1 MSAQQPWIESY
12 PEGVKW
18 DADIPVSTL
27 VETLKESV
35 AKYPDRDCISFYG
48 QKITYREFG
57 QKVEEFAAGLQA
69 QGIQK
74 GTRVGLCLP
83 NTPFYPIAYYG
94 ALMAGATVVNI
105 NPLWAEKV
113 ENYVQDSGME
123 VMVTTNVEQLYP
135 HIEKELGK
143 GNLNKIIV
151 GDFPSAMPPKKEFGI
166 NAVNF
171 LRNAAQKILTSGVAK
186 AVLGEQRATK
196 TLNKFLQKLLKTGAP
211 VISKPRDDQRI
222 LKWDNVLKA
231 GGKFKPVDITPEDIA
246 VFQYTGGTTGGAP
259 KAAVLTH
266 ANLTANLAQANMWFT
281 AGGNSPDKE
290 KTVAVL
296 PLSHVFSMTV
306 QMNLSIS
313 RGAEIILLPK
323 FDLKELI
330 ETISNEKPTMMAA
343 IPPIYL
349 KMTEYKSIGKYD
361 LSSVKIALSGAMPL
375 PAATAEAFKNLTG
388 VEIVEGYGLSETSP
402 LATANPLHGKKKT
415 NSIGLPVP
423 GTEIKIL
430 GIDNPDIEQA
440 QGEVG
445 GIYIRGPQ
453 VMREYWNNLAKTK
466 EVLRDDGFFY
476 TGDNGFI
483 DNEGYT
489 HITGRSKEMSN
500 IYGNKVYWDIVE
512 RAILKHPDISE
523 AVVVGLQSKSGNDFV
538 KAYLVMK
545 EGKTIDKAGLDDFLR
560 DKLAS
565 YEIPLALEFRDA
577 VPKTAVGK
585 YDKVALLKEEEAKKA
600 ASNGAPSAPQPPKP

>member
-12 PEGVKW
+12 PDGVKW

-35 AKYPDRDCISFYG
+35 KKYPDRDCLSFYG

-57 QKVEEFAAGLQA
+57 KKAEEFAAGLQA
-69 QGIQK
+69 QGIRK
-74 GTRVGLCLP
+74 GARVGLCLP

-94 ALMAGATVVNI
+94 ALLAGAAVVNI

-113 ENYVQDSGME
+113 ENYVQDSGMDL
-123 VMVTTNVEQLYP
+123 MVTTNVEQLYP

-151 GDFPSAMPPKKEFGI
+151 GDFPSAMPAGKSFGI

-171 LRNAAQKILTSGVAK
+171 LRGAAKKVLKSGVAK
-186 AVLGEQRATK
+186 TLLGEKRAAK
-196 TLNKFLQKLLKTGAP
+196 TLDKFLKKLAKTGAP
-211 VISKPRDDQRI
+211 VISRPRNDKRIMSWDDM
-222 LKWDNVLKA
+222 LKA
-231 GGKFKPVDITPEDIA
+231 AGKFKPVDIGPEDVA

-281 AGGNSPDKE
+281 AGGNAPDKE

-330 ETISNEKPTMMAA
+330 ETISSEKPTMMAA

-375 PAATAEAFKNLTG
+375 PAATAAAFRKLTG

-402 LATANPLHGKKKT
+402 LATANPLHGKKKS

-430 GIDNPDIEQA
+430 DIDNPDIEQPL
-440 QGEVG
+440 GKVG

-453 VMREYWNNLAKTK
+453 VMREYWNNLAKTR
-466 EVLRDDGFFY
+466 EVLRPDGFFY

-545 EGKTIDKAGLDDFLR
+545 EGKTLDKARLDDFLR
-560 DKLAS
+560 DKLAP
-565 YEIPLALEFRDA
+565 YEIPLALEFRDS

-600 ASNGAPSAPQPPKP
+600 AAAGPAQQAPKP

>member
-12 PEGVKW
+12 PDGVKW
-18 DADIPVSTL
+18 DTEIPVSTL
-27 VETLKESV
+27 VETLKQSV

-57 QKVEEFAAGLQA
+57 KQAEAFAAGLQA

-74 GTRVGLCLP
+74 GARVGLCLP

-113 ENYVQDSGME
+113 ENYVQDSGMDI
-123 VMVTTNVEQLYP
+123 MVTTNVEQLYP

-151 GDFPSAMPPKKEFGI
+151 GDFPSAMPSGKKFGI

-171 LRNAAQKILTSGVAK
+171 LRNTAQKVLKSGVAK
-186 AVLGEQRATK
+186 TLLGEQRAAK
-196 TLNKFLQKLLKTGAP
+196 TLDRFLKKLAKTGAP
-211 VISKPRDDQRI
+211 VISKPRKDDRI
-222 LKWDNVLKA
+222 MMWDDLLKS
-231 GGKFKPVDITPEDIA
+231 GGAFKHIDVSPEDVA

-281 AGGNSPDKE
+281 AGGSAPDKE

-349 KMTEYKSIGKYD
+349 KMAEYKSIDQYD

-402 LATANPLHGKKKT
+402 LATANPLHGKKKI

-430 GIDNPDIEQA
+430 NIDDPEIEQP
-440 QGEVG
+440 QGKVG

-466 EVLRDDGFFY
+466 EVLRPDGFFY

-500 IYGNKVYWDIVE
+500 IGGNKVYWDIVE
-512 RAILKHPDISE
+512 RAILKHPDVSE
-523 AVVVGLQSKSGNDFV
+523 AVVIGLEDKRGKEFV
-538 KAYLVMK
+538 KAVLVMK
-545 EGKTIDKAGLDDFLR
+545 EGKTIDKASLDDFLR

-565 YEIPLALEFRDA
+565 YEIPLTLEFRDS

-600 ASNGAPSAPQPPKP
+600 AANGTPPQQSPKP